1 MTWGPAASAVVV
13 KTAWLPLRFA
23 VPNSTLP
30 SRNCTVPV
38 GTIPLPETAAVKVTA
53 CPTGDGLMLL
63 VSVTEATSGAGGTTE
78 PFTRK
83 LANPETALKGD
94 EAEGAT

>member
-1 MTWGPAASAVVV
+1 MTWAPPARDVAV
-13 KTAWLPLRFA
+13 KTAWPLLRLG

-30 SRNCTVPV
+30 SKNCTVPV
-38 GTIPLPETAAVKVTA
+38 GVLPLPETAAVKVTA

-63 VSVTEATSGAGGTTE
+63 VSVTEATSGGGGTTK
-78 PFTRK
+78 PLTRK